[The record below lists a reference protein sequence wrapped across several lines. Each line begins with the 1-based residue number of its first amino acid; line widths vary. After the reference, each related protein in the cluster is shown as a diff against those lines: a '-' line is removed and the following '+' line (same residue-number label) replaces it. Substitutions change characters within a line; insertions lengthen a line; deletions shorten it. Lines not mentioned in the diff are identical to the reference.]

1 LARFFVSQG
10 DAFRIRPEIREMV
23 VFAQQNLVMDPPF
36 TNLDLLSCRNLLIYM
51 ESELQRKLLPLFHY
65 CLKPHA
71 LLLLGSAES
80 IGEAVALFAELAGKT
95 RIYRCRDVAASNNP
109 IEFPP
114 VFSRAR
120 RGVVPGSGAD
130 NTAAPRVPDL
140 QLLTNELLL
149 QRFAPAALLATDRGE
164 IVYICGKAGRY
175 LEPAAGKASMSLFAM
190 AREGLSG
197 ALIEVF
203 SKAVREQLSITL
215 RSLKVSMGADT
226 QLVDVTVQPLT
237 KPHALSGMVLI
248 VFSDVV
254 THAPA
259 SEAAGGTIEL
269 VIDSRIT
276 AMAQEMQQ
284 IRDELKASRE
294 EMQTSQEEL
303 KSTNEELQSTN
314 EELQSSNEEL
324 TTSKEEMQS
333 VNEELQSVNRELAAK
348 VQEMARAHAEE
359 TNLLNSTGIATLFL
373 DEQMRVRRF
382 TAQATEIFKLIP
394 GDVGRPITD
403 LVTSLD
409 SPALE
414 HAAREVL
421 RTLVFREVQVSAQG
435 QRWFTVRTMPN
446 RTHDNRID
454 GVVITFV
461 DITAEK
467 LLASTLQ
474 QALALVQ
481 HPAHPP
487 HHTLTQVR
495 ALLEKAAST
504 VFAS

>member
-1 LARFFVSQG
+1 
-10 DAFRIRPEIREMV
+10 
-23 VFAQQNLVMDPPF
+23 
-36 TNLDLLSCRNLLIYM
+36 
-51 ESELQRKLLPLFHY
+51 
-65 CLKPHA
+65 
-71 LLLLGSAES
+71 
-80 IGEAVALFAELAGKT
+80 
-95 RIYRCRDVAASNNP
+95 
-109 IEFPP
+109 
-114 VFSRAR
+114 
-120 RGVVPGSGAD
+120 VVPGSGAD
-130 NTAAPRVPDL
+130 NTTAPRVPDL

-348 VQEMARAHAEE
+348 VQDMARAHAEE